1 MARFSGV
8 VGYESEPKLVD
19 GIATT
24 SYDERQMRGDV
35 LNYTQQMEP
44 SQTAY
49 DDVTL
54 SNRISIV
61 GDKYAFLHCSQ
72 IRYVVFEGQKWKVTS
87 MTVARPRIILSVGGI
102 WNGA

>member
-8 VGYESEPKLVD
+8 VGYESDPIIVD

-24 SYDERQMRGDV
+24 EYTEHVMRGDV
-35 LNYTQQMEP
+35 LNYTQQIDP

-49 DDVTL
+49 DDLSL
-54 SNRISIV
+54 SNKISVV
-61 GDKYAFLHCSQ
+61 GDKWAFSNCAR
-72 IRYVVFEGQKWKVTS
+72 IRYVVFENQKWKVTS
-87 MTVARPRIILSVGGI
+87 ITVARPRIILTLGGI